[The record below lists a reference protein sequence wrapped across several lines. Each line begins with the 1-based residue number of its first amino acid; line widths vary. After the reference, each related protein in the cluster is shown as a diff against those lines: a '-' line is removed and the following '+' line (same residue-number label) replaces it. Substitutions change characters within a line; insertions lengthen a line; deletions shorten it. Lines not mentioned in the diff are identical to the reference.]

1 MKPPV
6 PAMTLAVAPGPLVG
20 PVMRRVVGILAA
32 RAEMPVDRV
41 DEVILMAEAI
51 AQAASRHVVQD
62 RLEVTMRDDD
72 GSLTL
77 EFGPLDPATSGE
89 TLESA
94 RNGGSNR
101 AEVRRGEGGD
111 YVVLTVETGSA

>member
-1 MKPPV
+1 
-6 PAMTLAVAPGPLVG
+6 MTLAVAPGPLVG

-32 RAEMPVDRV
+32 RADMPMDRV
-41 DEVILMAEAI
+41 DDVILMAEAI
-51 AQAASRHVVQD
+51 AQAASRHVVED
-62 RLEVTMRDDD
+62 RLAVTMRDGD

-94 RNGGSNR
+94 GTNGGSSR
-101 AEVRRGEGGD
+101 AEIRSGEGGD
-111 YVVLTVETGSA
+111 YVVLTVDAGSVQ

>member
-1 MKPPV
+1 
-6 PAMTLAVAPGPLVG
+6 
-20 PVMRRVVGILAA
+20 
-32 RAEMPVDRV
+32 MPVDRV

-51 AQAASRHVVQD
+51 AQAASRHLVQD
-62 RLEVTMRDDD
+62 RLEVTMRDGD

-101 AEVRRGEGGD
+101 AEGPQGRGW
-111 YVVLTVETGSA
+111 

>member
-1 MKPPV
+1 MSTPV

-32 RAEMPVDRV
+32 RADMPMDRV

-62 RLEVTMRDDD
+62 RLGVTMRDGD

-111 YVVLTVETGSA
+111 YVVLTVDTGSA